1 MNDLRKKAIIRIG
14 IMVAIMLLSIFLAF
28 YIKNIFLKIPFI
40 IIAGGVAALL
50 IRLYISY
57 KRKKLYFDGKVLT
70 ITPPKRKIGK
80 YSIIIKNGKVS
91 KKFYSFQK
99 PEMKLG
105 ANYVVVY
112 EEKSFNILEFQEA
125 KFQMMN
131 AKAVSKNPKF
141 RM

>member
-57 KRKKLYFDGKVLT
+57 KRK
-70 ITPPKRKIGK
+70 
-80 YSIIIKNGKVS
+80 
-91 KKFYSFQK
+91 
-99 PEMKLG
+99 
-105 ANYVVVY
+105 NYILM
-112 EEKSFNILEFQEA
+112 EKC
-125 KFQMMN
+125 
-131 AKAVSKNPKF
+131 
-141 RM
+141 